1 MLLWVLMKTS
11 ICLFL
16 AVIIFASVAVAQSTK
31 DKIEIGVQSTS
42 LTLFDADF
50 PVDFTHPGFGGRFTY
65 NFNRSIAAEAEI
77 NLFPQKEHFF
87 SNNAEVTQVQVG
99 IKAGKRFKKFG
110 LFAKARPGF
119 LSIDDFFSFVPGPIP
134 VVDGLLQFDT
144 KLERKNL
151 FTMDI
156 GGVLEMYPSRRTVVR
171 FEAGDTM
178 VRYPE
183 RFDPDFFVDPPVV
196 RLTRPAKYTHNFQF
210 TAGVGFRLGDFP
222 ADDGTSVN
230 GREQT
235 PRFEV
240 GAQFTSMSVASITN
254 ARECPACLSS
264 DVIHT
269 EPGFGTRFTFNLTDY
284 IALEAEGN
292 FFTREILDLPNPS
305 GYMFQGQFGAKAGK
319 RFERWGVFGKA
330 RPGFVGFTRVS
341 EVVGSREARIFG
353 ETFVLPVFGVVKKLY
368 FSMDIGGV
376 AELYISRRWMA
387 RFDFGDTIIRWGA
400 LRAPL
405 TFSFRNPVITRP
417 LETHHNFQFSS
428 GIGFRF

>member
-1 MLLWVLMKTS
+1 MKTS

-16 AVIIFASVAVAQSTK
+16 AVITFTSAAVAQSTK
-31 DKIEIGVQSTS
+31 DKIEISVQSTS
-42 LTLFDADF
+42 LTLFEPDF
-50 PVDFTHPGFGGRFTY
+50 PGDRTQPGLGGRVTY
-65 NFNRSIAAEAEI
+65 NFNRSIAAEAEV
-77 NLFPQKEHFF
+77 NFFPQKEHFLAP
-87 SNNAEVTQVQVG
+87 NGDVTQVQFGV
-99 IKAGKRFKKFG
+99 KAGKRFKKFG

-119 LSIDDFFSFVPGPIP
+119 LSIDDFFSFLPGPVP
-134 VVDGLLQFDT
+134 VIDGVPQFNL
-144 KLERKNL
+144 KVERTNL

-156 GGVLEMYPSRRTVVR
+156 GGVLEMYPSRRIVVR
-171 FEAGDTM
+171 FEAGDT
-178 VRYPE
+178 VIRYPE

-196 RLTRPAKYTHNFQF
+196 RLTRPAKFTHNFQF

-222 ADDGTSVN
+222 ADDGNVKTSVDR
-230 GREQT
+230 REQN

-269 EPGFGTRFTFNLTDY
+269 EPGFGTRFTFNLTEN

-292 FFTREILDLPNPS
+292 FYTREILDLPNPS

-319 RFERWGVFGKA
+319 RFDRWGLFGKA

-353 ETFVLPVFGVVKKLY
+353 ETFVLPVFGVVKKFY
-368 FSMDIGGV
+368 PSMDIGGV

-405 TFSFRNPVITRP
+405 SFSFRNPVTTRP
-417 LETHHNFQFSS
+417 RETHHNFQVTS